1 MTEKKRMALIS
12 DFNGNL
18 DSAKNGK
25 FIIIYEGMGVHWKE
39 CSKII
44 FSIDDRNISEMRLSL
59 ENLCEKISDC
69 SAIIGT
75 SFNGM
80 YYRIFDKHNLKII
93 EIDEFKIE
101 DLEYL
106 EGLIDLESVYEEKS
120 TLVPISPYSDGN
132 YIFDL
137 VTAQSERPDLS
148 SKMLLVEFFNNVPFI
163 SFELTCEHVPP
174 WIEKLANEKRLE
186 ISITSYEGKKKAM
199 IRRIC
204 IADNSKR

>member
-1 MTEKKRMALIS
+1 MTEKNKMALIS
-12 DFNGNL
+12 DLDGNI

-25 FIIIYEGMGVHWKE
+25 LLIIYERTDVHWKE
-39 CSKII
+39 CSRII
-44 FSIDDRNISEMRLSL
+44 FSIDNININEMRQSL
-59 ENLCEKISDC
+59 ECLCEKICDC

-93 EIDEFKIE
+93 EIHEFKIE
-101 DLEYL
+101 DLECL
-106 EGLIDLESVYEEKS
+106 EGLIELESENEEKS
-120 TLVPISPYSDGN
+120 VLEPRSPYSDGN
-132 YIFDL
+132 YTFDL
-137 VTAQSERPDLS
+137 VAAQSERPDLS
-148 SKMLLVEFFNNVPFI
+148 SKMLLAEFFNKVPFI

-174 WIEKLANEKRLE
+174 WIERLANEKRFE

-199 IRRIC
+199 IQRGC